1 MRKNIKW
8 SLIMNDVT
16 NNDDSNK
23 DSQLEKLTQS
33 FLRKIKEL
41 EASRPQRD
49 NLKEDIRKS
58 ISEEKF

>member
-1 MRKNIKW
+1 MSDIANKN
-8 SLIMNDVT
+8 V
-16 NNDDSNK
+16 SNK

-49 NLKEDIRKS
+49 NLKEEIREL
-58 ISEEKF
+58 ISKEKF

>member
-1 MRKNIKW
+1 MRKNIRR
-8 SLIMNDVT
+8 SLIMSDIANKDE
-16 NNDDSNK
+16 SSK

-49 NLKEDIRKS
+49 NLKEEIREL
-58 ISEEKF
+58 ISKEKF